1 MATSKQTDDLKQQE
15 EILKRI
21 QELYRKVYGE
31 DIPIANLERLKKETK
46 EAAQYAALL
55 EKAFNEVNDSLGSAF
70 KSLSGIVSEI
80 SKSNVEVRE
89 TKKGFDNLY
98 SISSKI
104 LNIDITS
111 SDVKKKT
118 FTNLKQSITGEQN
131 RLTISRNLLV
141 TEQESLNTAI
151 ASRKN
156 KIAELEDA
164 LKLET
169 FTSKRRKIEEQ
180 IASLKK
186 ENSDQS
192 RKLKVTQDYIRNING
207 ALDEEEGV
215 IKTILEALGD
225 TETKFDSINKK
236 VGIFG
241 ATVEGIGKGLTKA
254 GFGRLA
260 DALGIDD
267 AITKTKK
274 FVEASKGA
282 ASGFSVAGKLLKELG
297 TNLVKSLTL
306 TDLIVGGLT
315 AVVVGLI
322 NRFKELDK
330 DASEFARALGT
341 SRDNAFD
348 LRQQLNSVGNI
359 SGELFLTGGKI
370 AKVFGDIASSV
381 SLGIAPNTKIG
392 NTLATNLAY
401 MTKMVEQGKL
411 SKEAAD
417 AFFRISS
424 VTGKPVGKIAQETAV
439 TVTKLNLQNKSSI
452 SLRSVMDAIGKTSAA
467 TRLTLAK
474 FPDGIAGAI
483 TKAKSLGFELDDLN
497 KIADSLLNFEESI
510 SSEFE
515 AELLTNKDLN
525 LERARAFALQGNS
538 VELAKELSRQVG
550 TAAEF
555 GNMNVIQQNSLAKA
569 FGLSRD
575 ELAKTL
581 ETQDALKALGAD
593 SVKAAEAKFKALEK
607 EVGTQEALK
616 RLGSN
621 SLTQQFATASR
632 QDKINALTDKFLALA
647 EKLLI
652 PLSKAADFLISI
664 ADSASKVISFFSGGT
679 GEIDGM
685 NKALDE
691 TNNKVKS
698 FKDKLGLS
706 DSMKSAI
713 EKIASVG
720 AIFLGFKALSGL
732 FKFFTRGSSP
742 NNPMFV
748 SMGIPGKPGVGG
760 AGASTAATAAKTA
773 GKAAS
778 EKLLSKTGGSL
789 SKAALEGAGKQ
800 VMSASGQPLYGA
812 AAKSAIESGSAKV
825 VSTGFFGKLG
835 EKMASGLASTKA
847 FASKINPLQKFGEI
861 FKGKAG
867 SFFGKALKY
876 GGISSLFEAYFA
888 NSDIKDLIGQGLSPD
903 ELAKSVGKRTIGG
916 IGGILGGVGATG
928 LVNLLNLVGVP
939 GFLASAA
946 AYTAG
951 DGLGKYL
958 GGLLADNA
966 EGLSGSIGKSVL
978 NTFYK
983 KELEQA
989 NYPGFKDGGVIPA
1002 TPGGKTIR
1010 VAEGGKAEIVSPV
1023 EKLID
1028 PLAAAIAALS
1038 TKLDE
1043 VVNATKASGQMVAM
1057 AVQDNSGMTLDG
1069 DVITRKVMSR
1079 MNTQYSGIK

>member
-1 MATSKQTDDLKQQE
+1 MATSKQTDDLKEQKKLIE
-15 EILKRI
+15 EIKN
-21 QELYRKVYGE
+21 LYQQVYGE
-31 DIPIANLERLKKETK
+31 SIPIEKLEFLKKAPK
-46 EAAQYAALL
+46 EAVREFKLL
-55 EKAFNEVNDSLGSAF
+55 QKEVENLNTNFGSIF

-80 SKSNVEVRE
+80 SKSSIEVRE
-89 TKKGFDNLY
+89 TNKGFNNLY

-104 LNIDITS
+104 FNLDVTS
-111 SDVKKKT
+111 GEVKKKT
-118 FTNLKQSITGEQN
+118 FANLKQSITAEQN
-131 RLTISRNLLV
+131 RLSIIKSSIAADQTRLAASEKSNEAEIERLKAEIDSKKFSAKIVRENKEEIKKLIAA
-141 TEQESLNTAI
+141 NT
-151 ASRKN
+151 KN
-156 KIAELEDA
+156 GKIFENNKLTLE
-164 LKLET
+164 
-169 FTSKRRKIEEQ
+169 
-180 IASLKK
+180 
-186 ENSDQS
+186 
-192 RKLKVTQDYIRNING
+192 NITKS
-207 ALDEEEGV
+207 LDENEGIIV
-215 IKTILEALGD
+215 QIQKVLKE
-225 TETKFDSINKK
+225 TENRFDGINKK
-236 VGIFG
+236 VGVFG

-274 FVEASKGA
+274 FVDESKGA

-297 TNLVKSLTL
+297 SNLVKSLTL

-315 AVVVGLI
+315 AVVIGLI

-392 NTLATNLAY
+392 DTLAVNLAY
-401 MTKMVEQGKL
+401 MTKMVEQGKF
-411 SKEAAD
+411 SKEAAE
-417 AFFRISS
+417 ALFRISS
-424 VTGKPVGKIAQETAV
+424 STGKPVGKISQEAAITNV
-439 TVTKLNLQNKSSI
+439 KLNLQNKSSI
-452 SLRSVMDAIGKTSAA
+452 SLRSVMEAIGKSTAA

-538 VELAKELSRQVG
+538 VELAKELSRQLG
-550 TAAEF
+550 TSADF
-555 GNMNVIQQNSLAKA
+555 QNMNVIQQNSLAKA

-581 ETQDALKALGAD
+581 ETQDALKALGES
-593 SVKAAEAKFKALEK
+593 SVEDAQKRFKTLEK
-607 EVGTQEALK
+607 EVGTQEALQI
-616 RLGSN
+616 LGNN

-632 QDKINALTDKFLALA
+632 QEKINALTDKFLALA

-652 PLSKAADFLISI
+652 PLSKAADFVLGI
-664 ADSASKVISFFSGGT
+664 ADGMSNIIGFFSRGT
-679 GEIDGM
+679 KEADAMGQKLDDVN
-685 NKALDE
+685 NKAKNL
-691 TNNKVKS
+691 KS
-698 FKDKLGLS
+698 GLGLS
-706 DSMKSAI
+706 EDMKSAI
-713 EKIASVG
+713 GKIASIG
-720 AIFLGFKALSGL
+720 AIIVGLKGLSSL
-732 FKFFTRGSSP
+732 FKFFTRGASP
-742 NNPMFV
+742 LNP
-748 SMGIPGKPGVGG
+748 IYATIVGG
-760 AGASTAATAAKTA
+760 LKSLGSSLGLTSKTAATTAAGTTTA
-773 GKAAS
+773 A
-778 EKLLSKTGGSL
+778 
-789 SKAALEGAGKQ
+789 
-800 VMSASGQPLYGA
+800 GA
-812 AAKSAIESGSAKV
+812 AAAAAPGAVASKTSPTGYRIPKGQPGAGRFAAAPAAAAAPEVAAGAGG
-825 VSTGFFGKLG
+825 GFFSKISGAFKTGINAL
-835 EKMASGLASTKA
+835 KPSNILKTLTNSVRASGG
-847 FASKINPLQKFGEI
+847 I
-861 FKGKAG
+861 KGVL
-867 SFFGKALKY
+867 GKALKGSALNTILSTVFAISDIRDLLKNPVDENGNQLSKADLAQRVGKVALGSVGSTL
-876 GGISSLFEAYFA
+876 GGIIGTALGGPVGTFVGSFGGDWLSKKLADAFPSFTQGVGE
-888 NSDIKDLIGQGLSPD
+888 LIVP
-903 ELAKSVGKRTIGG
+903 KSVSET
-916 IGGILGGVGATG
+916 L
-928 LVNLLNLVGVP
+928 P
-939 GFLASAA
+939 GYAE
-946 AYTAG
+946 
-951 DGLGKYL
+951 
-958 GGLLADNA
+958 GGL
-966 EGLSGSIGKSVL
+966 
-978 NTFYK
+978 F
-983 KELEQA
+983 
-989 NYPGFKDGGVIPA
+989 PA
-1002 TPGGKTIR
+1002 TPGGRAIR